1 MVGPMMFFAIIAFTL
16 VLSAA
21 FATWLVRGFH
31 TWWVERQ
38 PNLPF
43 ACYALGMI
51 LVVSPRSLRP
61 LQWSSPPERLS
72 CDRPGPRYSSARRL
86 VLA

>member
-1 MVGPMMFFAIIAFTL
+1 MAGPVIFFATIAFTL

-31 TWWVERQ
+31 GWWVERQ

-51 LVVSPRSLRP
+51 LVVPSINSIRRRIPSLSR
-61 LQWSSPPERLS
+61 
-72 CDRPGPRYSSARRL
+72 
-86 VLA
+86 